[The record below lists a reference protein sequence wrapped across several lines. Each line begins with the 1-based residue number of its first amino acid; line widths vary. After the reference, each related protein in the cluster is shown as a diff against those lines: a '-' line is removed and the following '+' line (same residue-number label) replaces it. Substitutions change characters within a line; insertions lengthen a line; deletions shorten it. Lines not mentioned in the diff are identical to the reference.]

1 MRGAG
6 CGHLHERLQMTQQN
20 QDAEDVRRQ
29 ELAEAIARLMAWRYS
44 FMDKHKTLKIRH
56 TSASMNYDRGLRNVD

>member
-1 MRGAG
+1 
-6 CGHLHERLQMTQQN
+6 MTQQN